1 MRVRNRCRERGKNLG
16 EDAIGIQQLLCA
28 VMVIAQNEWIC
39 LSADRPS
46 GVNCVN
52 TQSSCKQATRA
63 NGQNR
68 KLLSGDINI

>member
-46 GVNCVN
+46 GVNSYNFV
-52 TQSSCKQATRA
+52 
-63 NGQNR
+63 
-68 KLLSGDINI
+68 